1 GVPAGIPAIGRA
13 RGLTRHIAAIVRGPR
28 RAQPAG
34 TRRHAIP
41 PACGDWPDSIA
52 RCRKGQCR
60 ASRADRKMAPLLSP
74 CEVRHAFHPP
84 RPARDRRAE
93 RVLRRPAA
101 HRVSRPPPQPGQHH
115 RRHGRR
121 ARPRRPGGRGPGH
134 HPGRGR
140 EGGMSALP
148 TPPPG
153 RSLAGTYLRMLG
165 VTAIW
170 AVTFHVGHYTAQHA
184 DPLGVALLRFLF
196 AGLTL
201 AGIAVL
207 RGQSLRI
214 TRAQLPLVLALAI
227 PGVVAYTL
235 FFLASVQS
243 ISGTR
248 AALITAG
255 SR

>member
-1 GVPAGIPAIGRA
+1 
-13 RGLTRHIAAIVRGPR
+13 
-28 RAQPAG
+28 
-34 TRRHAIP
+34 
-41 PACGDWPDSIA
+41 
-52 RCRKGQCR
+52 
-60 ASRADRKMAPLLSP
+60 
-74 CEVRHAFHPP
+74 
-84 RPARDRRAE
+84 
-93 RVLRRPAA
+93 
-101 HRVSRPPPQPGQHH
+101 
-115 RRHGRR
+115 
-121 ARPRRPGGRGPGH
+121 
-134 HPGRGR
+134 
-140 EGGMSALP
+140 MSALP

-165 VTAIW
+165 ATAIW

-184 DPLGVALLRFLF
+184 DPLGVAFLRFLF

-255 SR
+255 SPVMVELASIVLLGTAASASRWTGIVLRCWARRWSSPAATYRTWPPPSAAASCSRWAACWPGRRMCS